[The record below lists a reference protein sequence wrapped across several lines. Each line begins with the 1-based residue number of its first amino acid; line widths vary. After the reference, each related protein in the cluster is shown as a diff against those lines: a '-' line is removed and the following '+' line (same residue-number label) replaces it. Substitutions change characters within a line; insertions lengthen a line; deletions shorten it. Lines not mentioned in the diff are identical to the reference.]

1 AGRSS
6 NCPGHGSAADRG
18 RADAKTGDRE
28 SRGDDALI
36 PMSVESTS
44 TGVPATEDERDEPV
58 VPLWTALLVLGSAA
72 GGAVLA
78 AAVLPSLFPALA
90 ASIVGPEAKAYW
102 FLARS
107 SAFVAFA
114 LLWLSMALGLL
125 MTNKLSRLWPGAPA
139 TYELHQFASLL
150 GLAFALFHGMILLG
164 DRYIGYTLRDV
175 LVPFASRGYRP
186 VWVGLGQVTFYVSLV
201 VGLSFYVRRRIGHR
215 AWRLLHFA
223 SFAAF
228 AGALAHGVFA
238 GTDGASALARFAY
251 WAAGISVVFLTYY
264 RITRSML
271 EARAT
276 RAGKGAP
283 AARLAS
289 ATATA

>member
-1 AGRSS
+1 
-6 NCPGHGSAADRG
+6 
-18 RADAKTGDRE
+18 
-28 SRGDDALI
+28 
-36 PMSVESTS
+36 MSVESTS

-289 ATATA
+289 SIATA